1 VAERC
6 SLTQV
11 WGKAIGKLSRGYR
24 QRVGMAQALLH
35 DPRILI
41 LDEPTAG
48 LDPNQVH
55 DVREL
60 IRDLGKSK
68 TILLSTHILQEV
80 RAVANRV
87 ILVNEGRLV
96 LDGTVADLGKNEEEM
111 ESRFRQLTRRKVA

>member
-1 VAERC
+1 
-6 SLTQV
+6 
-11 WGKAIGKLSRGYR
+11 
-24 QRVGMAQALLH
+24 
-35 DPRILI
+35 
-41 LDEPTAG
+41 
-48 LDPNQVH
+48 VH

-96 LDGTVADLGKNEEEM
+96 LDGTVSDLGKNEEEM
-111 ESRFRQLTRRKVA
+111 ESRFRQLTRRRVA